1 MWLCVCGPNILSTKK
16 PVYWLKQVASPLLI
30 PALFFNN
37 ECL

>member
-1 MWLCVCGPNILSTKK
+1 MWLCVCGPNILSTKAGIL
-16 PVYWLKQVASPLLI
+16 VEASCIALLI